1 MAARSNLQKITG
13 RTIAWLTESEPIR
26 LFVAQGVWFLWFGW
40 LWVSTLIARV
50 FCEPISDSDFLQGTG
65 VTSAAALLLTLL
77 PNVRTQRLHC
87 LMLALSCLVFYG
99 LQRPTAFT
107 PHGQFLRAF
116 KQVEP
121 GMTTEQVR
129 TALLPYQTSD
139 SHYKRQRVFV
149 NSQAA
154 RKYWFHPGY
163 SGRLHF
169 APPQASRPNGKFDI
183 IFRAGRVESIYCLN
197 R

>member
-1 MAARSNLQKITG
+1 MAARSNRQTITEK
-13 RTIAWLTESEPIR
+13 TTSWLAESEPTR
-26 LFVAQGVWFLWFGW
+26 LFLAQIVWFVWFGW
-40 LWVSTLIARV
+40 LWVSTLIASV
-50 FCEPISDSDFLQGTG
+50 FCEPISDSAFLQGTG
-65 VTSAAALLLTLL
+65 IASAVALLLTLL
-77 PNVRTQRLHC
+77 PSARTQRLHC

-99 LQRPTAFT
+99 LQRPTAFS

-116 KQVEP
+116 TRVEP

-129 TALLPYQTSD
+129 TALLPYQASD

-154 RKYWFHPGY
+154 RQYWFHPRY
-163 SGRLHF
+163 SGRLRF
-169 APPQASRPNGKFDI
+169 TQPESSRPNGVFEI
-183 IFRAGRVESIYCLN
+183 VFRGGRVESIYCFN

>member
-1 MAARSNLQKITG
+1 MAARSSIHRITKEAE
-13 RTIAWLTESEPIR
+13 AWLAKSEATR
-26 LFVAQGVWFLWFGW
+26 VFLAQGVWFGWFGW
-40 LWVSTLIARV
+40 LWVSTLIARLS
-50 FCEPISDSDFLQGTG
+50 CEPMSDSAFLQGTG
-65 VTSAAALLLTLL
+65 IASAAALLLTLL
-77 PNVRTQRLHC
+77 PSVRTQRLHC

-116 KQVEP
+116 SRVEP

-129 TALLPYQTSD
+129 TALLPYQASD

-154 RKYWFHPGY
+154 RQYWFHAGY
-163 SGRLHF
+163 SGRLRF
-169 APPQASRPNGKFDI
+169 APPDSNRPNGVFEI
-183 IFRAGRVESIYCLN
+183 VFRGGSVESIRCVN